1 MGGFGRP
8 PGVWEPSFDFRI
20 LGILEVCDA
29 GRPVEISAA
38 KERAVLA
45 ELVLHANQIVSRERL
60 VEVVWGEHPPASAA
74 ATLNTYVSHL
84 RSALEPGRA
93 PRTQPGL
100 LLTREPGYLLAVDPE
115 RVDALR
121 FERLAGEGRRAL
133 AAGDAATAAAT
144 FREGLSLWRGGALA
158 DFIYEPFAQPEAT
171 RLEELRLAT
180 LEQRIDA
187 DLALG
192 RHHDLVAELRRLVD
206 EHPLRERLWGQLMLA
221 LYRCGRQSEALRAY
235 GELRKVLAEEL
246 GIDPSPALRRLED
259 DMLQQR
265 PDLEVPV
272 ATGHSA
278 DAVAVP
284 KGPPTNLPTRLTS
297 FVGRED
303 DIAEVERLCADAR
316 LVTLVGAGGI
326 GKTRLAVEV
335 ASRLL
340 DDHPDG
346 VFVVELAPLADAS
359 GLHHQVLAALGVAED
374 DRRSPAETL
383 VAHVAD
389 RRILLLIDNCEH
401 LVDACAALVE
411 DLLTAAPGVRI
422 LATSREL
429 LRARVETAWRV
440 PSMLT
445 PPPDTGLADLVGFEA
460 ARLFL
465 ERARTMSA
473 GWELSAVDTVHVAR
487 ICARLEGI
495 PLAIEL
501 AAART
506 GLLSV
511 GEIAERLDDR
521 FGLLSTGARTAPG
534 RHQTLRAAVDWSYDS
549 LTVAE
554 RRLFERLSVFS
565 GGFTLEAA
573 EAVCPDNELA
583 PSTVLEA
590 LGGLVDKSMV
600 LSEPGRPA
608 SRFRMLETLRQYGAE
623 RLAERGDTE
632 ATRNRH
638 LAWAAAL
645 ASEAEPHVEGTGQ
658 AESLHRLAAE
668 HDNLRSALE
677 WATTSSDGAA
687 LLSVATTLGRFWEV
701 RGHLSEGRRW
711 LEAALKG
718 WAPESAP
725 LRARSHR
732 WAGVLAQRQGDHPA
746 ARRHYEAG
754 LALSRDADDRRGTA
768 SALHSLGNLEGLEGR
783 LDSAN
788 ALYGESLAIGR
799 DLGDRR
805 VAAASLTNL
814 GWIAQTRGDFVRA
827 RRFTEEALAQWQE
840 LGDQQGLAQTLT
852 AVAYLALLQGD
863 HPAVRSFCGQSL
875 ELQRALGDRYGACW
889 SLTYLGWAAQND
901 GDLATAR
908 QLHEEAL
915 AVRRELGD
923 RYGEAWSLS
932 HLGDLERAA
941 GRPAESHRLLEES
954 LATAEKLGNTYCISW
969 SLLRLAKLVRSEG
982 DCPRATELFRRGLA
996 VAGRHGDRIA
1006 AAECLEGLAATLAAS
1021 PAELQHTASLLGTAH
1036 ALREAAG
1043 APVPAAELR
1052 RYERDVHAVREGL
1065 GEEVFSDAWEAGR
1078 VAAVDDVVRRHA
1090 LPPH

>member
-1 MGGFGRP
+1 M
-8 PGVWEPSFDFRI
+8 DFRI
-20 LGILEVCDA
+20 LGILEVCDG
-29 GRPVEISAA
+29 GRRVEIGAA
-38 KERAVLA
+38 KERALLA

-60 VEVVWGEHPPASAA
+60 VEVVWGDNPPATAA

-93 PRTQPGL
+93 ARTQPGL
-100 LLTREPGYLLAVDPE
+100 LLTRDPGYLLAVDPE

-133 AAGDAATAAAT
+133 TAGDAATAAAT
-144 FREGLSLWRGGALA
+144 LREGLGLWRGGALA
-158 DFIYEPFAQPEAT
+158 DFVYEPFAQAEAM
-171 RLEELRLAT
+171 RLEELRLST

-235 GELRKVLAEEL
+235 GELRTVLAEEL

-265 PDLEVPV
+265 PDLEGP
-272 ATGHSA
+272 AAPAHLA
-278 DAVAVP
+278 DAQSVP
-284 KGPPTNLPTRLTS
+284 TRPVRPPTNLPTRLTS

-303 DIAEVERLCADAR
+303 DIAEIERLCAGAR
-316 LVTLVGAGGI
+316 LVTLVGAGGV

-335 ASRLL
+335 ASRVL
-340 DDHPDG
+340 DEHPDG
-346 VFVVELAPLADAS
+346 VFLVEVAPLSDAG
-359 GLHHQVLAALGVAED
+359 GLYQQVLTALGVGED
-374 DRRSPAETL
+374 DRRSPPETL
-383 VAHVAD
+383 AAHVAD
-389 RRILLLIDNCEH
+389 RRMFLVFDNCEH
-401 LVDACAALVE
+401 LVDACAALME
-411 DLLTAAPGVRI
+411 DLLSTGPGVRI

-429 LRARVETAWRV
+429 LRVSVETAWRV
-440 PSMLT
+440 PSMST
-445 PPPDTGLADLVGFEA
+445 PPADTGLEDLAGFEA

-465 ERARTMSA
+465 ERARLMSPGLELPAADA
-473 GWELSAVDTVHVAR
+473 GHVAR

-506 GLLSV
+506 RLLSV

-521 FGLLSTGARTAPG
+521 FALLSTGARTAPG

-549 LTVAE
+549 LSSSE

-565 GGFTLEAA
+565 GGFTLQAA
-573 EAVCPDNELA
+573 EAVCDTGELA
-583 PSTVLEA
+583 PASVLET
-590 LGGLVDKSMV
+590 LGALVDKSMV
-600 LSEPGRPA
+600 LSDVGGAA

-623 RLAERGDTE
+623 RLAEAGQTE
-632 ATRNRH
+632 TARRRH
-638 LAWAAAL
+638 LAWAVAL
-645 ASEAEPHVEGTGQ
+645 AAEAEPHLEGTGQ
-658 AESLHRLAAE
+658 AEWLQRLAVE
-668 HDNLRSALE
+668 HDNIRSALA
-677 WATTSSDGAA
+677 WATSSCDGAA
-687 LLSVATTLGRFWEV
+687 LLSLATALGRFWEV

-711 LEAALKG
+711 LEAALEA
-718 WAPESAP
+718 WSAESAA
-725 LRARSHR
+725 LRARAHR

-746 ARRHYEAG
+746 ARRHHEAG
-754 LALSRDADDRRGTA
+754 LALSRDAGDRRGTA
-768 SALHSLGNLEGLEGR
+768 SALHSLGNLEGLQGR
-783 LDSAN
+783 LDAAN
-788 ALYGESLAIGR
+788 ALYQESLAIGR

-814 GWIAQTRGDFVRA
+814 GWIAQTRGDFTGA
-827 RRFTEEALAQWQE
+827 RRFTEEALAAWQE

-863 HPAVRSFCGQSL
+863 AATVRSACARSM
-875 ELQRALGDRYGACW
+875 ELQHALGDRYGACW
-889 SLTYLGWAAQND
+889 SLTYLGWAAQNQ

-908 QLHEEAL
+908 HLHDEAL
-915 AVRRELGD
+915 AIRRELGD

-932 HLGDLERAA
+932 HLGDLERA
-941 GRPAESHRLLEES
+941 GGHPADARRLLEES
-954 LATAEKLGNTYCISW
+954 LQVAEQLGDTYCISW
-969 SLLRLAKLVRSEG
+969 SLLRLAKLARSDDETSAAA
-982 DCPRATELFRRGLA
+982 DLYRRGLA

-1006 AAECLEGLAATLAAS
+1006 TAECLEGLAATLAGL
-1021 PAELQHTASLLGTAH
+1021 PAELEQAAHLFGTAH

-1043 APVPAAELR
+1043 APVPPAELP
-1052 RYERDVHAVREGL
+1052 RYERDVDRVREGL
-1065 GEEVFSDAWEAGR
+1065 GDEAFSAAWDVGR

-1090 LPPH
+1090 EP

>member
-1 MGGFGRP
+1 M
-8 PGVWEPSFDFRI
+8 EFRI
-20 LGILEVCDA
+20 LGMLEVCDA
-29 GRPVEISAA
+29 GRPVEIGAA
-38 KERAVLA
+38 KERALLA
-45 ELVLHANQIVSRERL
+45 ELVLHANQIVSRDRL
-60 VEVVWGEHPPASAA
+60 IEVVWGDTPPATAA

-93 PRTQPGL
+93 PRSRPGL

-121 FERLAGEGRRAL
+121 FERLADEGRREL
-133 AAGDAATAAAT
+133 AAGDATTAAAT
-144 FREGLSLWRGGALA
+144 LREGLGLWRGEALA
-158 DFIYEPFAQPEAT
+158 DFVYEPFAQAEAT

-180 LEQRIDA
+180 LEQRVDA

-206 EHPLRERLWGQLMLA
+206 QHPLRERLWGQLMLA
-221 LYRCGRQSEALRAY
+221 LYRSGRQSEALRAY
-235 GELRKVLAEEL
+235 GELRDVLAEEL

-265 PDLEVPV
+265 LALDAPVGPAPAPVP
-272 ATGHSA
+272 A
-278 DAVAVP
+278 
-284 KGPPTNLPTRLTS
+284 GPVGAPTNLPTRLTT

-303 DIAEVERLCADAR
+303 DIAEVARLCANAR
-316 LVTLVGAGGI
+316 LVTLVGAGGV

-335 ASRLL
+335 ASRLV
-340 DDHPDG
+340 DQHPDG
-346 VFVVELAPLADAS
+346 VFLVELAPLSDAG
-359 GLHHQVLAALGVAED
+359 GLYQQVLASVGVGED

-383 VAHVAD
+383 AAYVAG

-401 LVDACAALVE
+401 IVDACAALVE
-411 DLLTAAPGVRI
+411 DLLTTGPDVRI

-429 LRARVETAWRV
+429 LRIPVETAWRV
-440 PSMLT
+440 PSMST
-445 PPPDTGLADLVGFEA
+445 PPLDTGLEELVDFEA

-465 ERARTMSA
+465 DRATTLSP
-473 GWELSAVDTVHVAR
+473 GLELSKADAAHVAR

-506 GLLSV
+506 RLLSI

-554 RRLFERLSVFS
+554 RRLFDLLSVFS
-565 GGFTLEAA
+565 GGFTLQGA
-573 EAVCPDNELA
+573 EALCPDTELT
-583 PSTVLEA
+583 PSTVLET
-590 LGGLVDKSMV
+590 LGNLADKSMV
-600 LSEPGRPA
+600 LPGPGRTA

-623 RLAERGDTE
+623 RLAERGGTE
-632 ATRNRH
+632 AIRNRH
-638 LAWAAAL
+638 LGWAVAL
-645 ASEAEPHVEGTGQ
+645 AADAEPHLEGAGQ
-658 AESLHRLAAE
+658 AEWLQRLADE

-677 WATTSSDGAA
+677 WAATSSDRVS
-687 LLSVATTLGRFWEV
+687 LLSLATALGRFWEV

-711 LEAALKG
+711 LEAALEA
-718 WAPESAP
+718 WSAQSAAP
-725 LRARSHR
+725 RARAHR
-732 WAGVLAQRQGDHPA
+732 WAGVLAQRQGDHHA

-754 LALSRDADDRRGTA
+754 LALSRDAEDRRGTA
-768 SALHSLGNLEGLEGR
+768 SALHSLGNLEGLQGR
-783 LDSAN
+783 LDAAT
-788 ALYGESLAIGR
+788 ALYEESLGIGR

-814 GWIAQTRGDFVRA
+814 GWIAQTRGDFVAA
-827 RRFTEEALAQWQE
+827 RRFTEDALAAWKE

-863 HPAVRSFCGQSL
+863 HQAVRSFCGQSL
-875 ELQRALGDRYGACW
+875 ELQHVLGDRYGACW
-889 SLTYLGWAAQND
+889 SITYLGWAAQNE
-901 GDLATAR
+901 GDLGTAR
-908 QLHEEAL
+908 QLHEDAL

-941 GRPAESHRLLEES
+941 GRPAEARRLLDQSLGLAEE
-954 LATAEKLGNTYCISW
+954 LGDTYCISW
-969 SLLRLAKLVRSEG
+969 SLLRLAKLVRSDG
-982 DCPRATELFRRGLA
+982 DCPSAAELFRKGLA

-1006 AAECLEGLAATLAAS
+1006 AAECLEGMAATLADS
-1021 PAELQHTASLLGTAH
+1021 PGELRHAASLLGTAH

-1043 APVPAAELR
+1043 APVPAAER
-1052 RYERDVHAVREGL
+1052 QRYERDVHGVRERL
-1065 GEEVFSDAWEAGR
+1065 GEDAFSDAWEAGR
-1078 VAAVDDVVRRHA
+1078 VAAIDDVVRRHA
-1090 LPPH
+1090 LPQH

>member
-1 MGGFGRP
+1 MM
-8 PGVWEPSFDFRI
+8 
-20 LGILEVCDA
+20 EVCDA
-29 GRPVEISAA
+29 GRPVEIGAA
-38 KERAVLA
+38 KERALLA

-60 VEVVWGEHPPASAA
+60 IEVVWGDNPPATAA
-74 ATLNTYVSHL
+74 GTLNTYVSHL

-93 PRTQPGL
+93 PRSQPNL
-100 LLTREPGYLLAVDPE
+100 VLTREPGYLLAVDPE

-133 AAGDAATAAAT
+133 AAGDATTAAVT
-144 FREGLSLWRGGALA
+144 LRESLSLWRGGALA
-158 DFIYEPFAQPEAT
+158 DFVYEPFAQAEAT

-180 LEQRIDA
+180 LEQRVDA

-221 LYRCGRQSEALRAY
+221 LYRSGRQSEALRAY

-265 PDLEVPV
+265 LDLEAPADPAPV
-272 ATGHSA
+272 ATGPVQA
-278 DAVAVP
+278 
-284 KGPPTNLPTRLTS
+284 PTNLPTRLTT

-303 DIAEVERLCADAR
+303 DIAEVARLCANAR
-316 LVTLVGAGGI
+316 LVTLIGAGGV
-326 GKTRLAVEV
+326 GKTRLALEV
-335 ASRLL
+335 ASRLV
-340 DDHPDG
+340 DEHPDG
-346 VFVVELAPLADAS
+346 VFLVEVAPLSDAG
-359 GLHHQVLAALGVAED
+359 GLYQQVLASVGVGED

-383 VAHVAD
+383 AAYVAG
-389 RRILLLIDNCEH
+389 RRILLLVDNCEH

-411 DLLTAAPGVRI
+411 DLLKAGPGVRI

-429 LRARVETAWRV
+429 LRVPLETAWRV
-440 PSMLT
+440 PSMST
-445 PPPDTGLADLVGFEA
+445 PPPDTGLEELVAFEA

-465 ERARTMSA
+465 ERASTLSP
-473 GWELSAVDTVHVAR
+473 GLELSTTDAAHVAR

-506 GLLSV
+506 RLLSI

-521 FGLLSTGARTAPG
+521 FGLLSTGTRTAPG

-554 RRLFERLSVFS
+554 RRLFDLLSVFS
-565 GGFTLEAA
+565 GGFTLQAA
-573 EAVCPDNELA
+573 EALCPDTELA
-583 PSTVLEA
+583 PSTVLET
-590 LGGLVDKSMV
+590 LGNLSDKSMV
-600 LSEPGRPA
+600 LAGPGRTA

-623 RLAERGDTE
+623 RLAETGETE
-632 ATRNRH
+632 AARNRH
-638 LAWAAAL
+638 LGWAVAL
-645 ASEAEPHVEGTGQ
+645 AAEAEPHLEGAGQ
-658 AESLHRLAAE
+658 AEWLQRLADE

-677 WATTSSDGAA
+677 WAASSSARA
-687 LLSVATTLGRFWEV
+687 QLLSLATALGRFWEV

-711 LEAALKG
+711 LEAALEA
-718 WAPESAP
+718 WSAESASP
-725 LRARSHR
+725 RARAHR
-732 WAGVLAQRQGDHPA
+732 WAGVLAQRQGDHHA

-754 LALSRDADDRRGTA
+754 LALSRDAGDRRGTA
-768 SALHSLGNLEGLEGR
+768 SALHSLGNLEGLQGR
-783 LDSAN
+783 LDAAT
-788 ALYGESLAIGR
+788 ALYEESLGIGR

-814 GWIAQTRGDFVRA
+814 GWIAQTRGDFVAA
-827 RRFTEEALAQWQE
+827 RRFTEEALAAWKE

-875 ELQRALGDRYGACW
+875 ELQHALGDRYGACW
-889 SLTYLGWAAQND
+889 SITYLGWAAQNE

-941 GRPAESHRLLEES
+941 GRPEEARRLLDRES
-954 LATAEKLGNTYCISW
+954 GAG
-969 SLLRLAKLVRSEG
+969 
-982 DCPRATELFRRGLA
+982 RG
-996 VAGRHGDRIA
+996 AGRH
-1006 AAECLEGLAATLAAS
+1006 
-1021 PAELQHTASLLGTAH
+1021 LLH
-1036 ALREAAG
+1036 LL
-1043 APVPAAELR
+1043 VPAAPGQAGPIR
-1052 RYERDVHAVREGL
+1052 RRRPTRHRALPQGPVGRGRPRRPDRRSRMPGGPGRDARRLPRRAPARGVPARDRAR
-1065 GEEVFSDAWEAGR
+1065 SARAGR
-1078 VAAVDDVVRRHA
+1078 GAGAGGRSSSGTSGT
-1090 LPPH
+1090 